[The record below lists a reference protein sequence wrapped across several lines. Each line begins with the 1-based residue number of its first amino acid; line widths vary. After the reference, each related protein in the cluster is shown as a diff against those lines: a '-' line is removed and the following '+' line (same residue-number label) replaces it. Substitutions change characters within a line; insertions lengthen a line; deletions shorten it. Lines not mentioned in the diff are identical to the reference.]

1 MNRAPLVILIALV
14 LLASCKTRQVTEYVT
29 VEVPRVHTEWKT
41 DTLRDSVH
49 VIDSVTVY
57 TKGDT
62 VYVDRT
68 RNKVRWRDRIVR
80 AEKCDTITKVKEVP
94 VPVEVE
100 KKLSKWQKVRMR
112 LGDSAMAL
120 LALAAAF
127 IVTRF
132 IWRYRRRT

>member
-1 MNRAPLVILIALV
+1 MRRILPIMFILL

>member
-1 MNRAPLVILIALV
+1 MDVRRILPLIFIL
-14 LLASCKTRQVTEYVT
+14 LLFSCKTRQLTEYVT

-49 VIDSVTVY
+49 VTDSVTVY

-62 VYVDRT
+62 VFTEKLRYVTKWRERSKIVNTTDTLYKVVDR
-68 RNKVRWRDRIVR
+68 
-80 AEKCDTITKVKEVP
+80 P

-100 KKLSKWQKVRMR
+100 KKITKWQKVRMR

-120 LALAAAF
+120 IALAAAF
-127 IVTRF
+127 IATRY
-132 IWRYRRRT
+132 IWRFRRRT

>member
-1 MNRAPLVILIALV
+1 MKRILPIMFILL